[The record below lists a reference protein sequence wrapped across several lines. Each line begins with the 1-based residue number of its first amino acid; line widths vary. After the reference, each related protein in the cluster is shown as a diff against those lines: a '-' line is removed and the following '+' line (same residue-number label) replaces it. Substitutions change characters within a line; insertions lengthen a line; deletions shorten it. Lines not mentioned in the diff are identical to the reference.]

1 MAYRAEMIVRL
12 GGVMGAGK
20 ILVPCIRRDGV

>member
-20 ILVPCIRRDGV
+20 IQIENVS